1 MISYCP
7 ERYIPAR
14 QIIEDVARQTGAP
27 VELIVSRQRH
37 PALTAARAAAV
48 LALREAGYSWAE
60 IGRALGGRHHTA
72 VMWLAGRIGNE
83 RR

>member
-7 ERYIPAR
+7 ERYIPVR
-14 QIIEDVARQTGAP
+14 EIIKDVARETGAP

-48 LALREAGYSWAE
+48 LALREAGYSWPE
-60 IGRALGGRHHTA
+60 IGCALGGRHHTT
-72 VMWLAGRIGNE
+72 VIYLA
-83 RR
+83 RRA